1 MELDES
7 EFYNQLLDYNNIL
20 YLCHRNADPDALG
33 SAFALKEAIGGT
45 IGVVDGCDRV
55 ASQIARQ
62 LNIEYVLSPK
72 GDYDFVVV
80 VDTSTPAQLNGF
92 PLKSYAVIDHHA
104 TSSLSENSAFFLHRN
119 KSSTAEIVLEILKKM
134 GAPIMRRTAFALLS
148 GIITDT
154 GNFRHASSD
163 SFKAV
168 AELMDIS
175 GIEYNEVIDLLSSVP
190 QDVSMRIAF
199 LKAAQRSIIE
209 RVDDWIIVSSHVNS
223 FGGAAAS
230 SLVSIGADVAFVG
243 AKRDDVVKVSGRA
256 RREIQNAG
264 INLAKLM
271 EDISARF
278 NGTGGGHEGA
288 AGMDASGEVETILA
302 ACVGYARDSIT
313 KKESSG
319 TLKGNVNIGSEKN
332 NEDSI
337 IT

>member
-55 ASQIARQ
+55 ASQIASQ
-62 LNIEYVLSPK
+62 LKIEYILQPK
-72 GDYDFVVV
+72 GEYDLVVV
-80 VDTSTPAQLNGF
+80 VDTSTPGQLNGF
-92 PLKSYAVIDHHA
+92 PLGPYAVIDHHA
-104 TSSLSENSAFFLHRN
+104 TTSLNENAVFFLHRN
-119 KSSTAEIVLEILKKM
+119 RSSTAEIVLEILKIM
-134 GAPIMRRTAFALLS
+134 GAPIMRRTAFALLA
-148 GIITDT
+148 GIVTDT

-168 AELMDIS
+168 AELMEHC
-175 GIEYNEVIDLLSSVP
+175 GIGYNEVIDLLSSVP

-199 LKAAQRSIIE
+199 LKAAQRCVIE
-209 RVDDWIIVSSHVNS
+209 RVDDWIIVSSHLNS

-243 AKRDDVVKVSGRA
+243 AKRDDIVKVSGRA
-256 RREIQNAG
+256 RREIQSAG

-271 EDISARF
+271 EDISAKF
-278 NGTGGGHEGA
+278 KGTGGGHEGA
-288 AGMDASGEVETILA
+288 AGMDVSGETDVILL
-302 ACVGYARDSIT
+302 ACVEHVKTSLL
-313 KKESSG
+313 KKG
-319 TLKGNVNIGSEKN
+319 
-332 NEDSI
+332 
-337 IT
+337 

>member
-1 MELDES
+1 MDLDES

-55 ASQIARQ
+55 ASQIANQ
-62 LNIEYVLSPK
+62 LKIEYILEPK
-72 GDYDFVVV
+72 GEYDLVVV
-80 VDTSTPAQLNGF
+80 VDTSTPGQLNGF
-92 PLKSYAVIDHHA
+92 PLGPYAVIDHHS
-104 TSSLSENSAFFLHRN
+104 TSSLNENAVFFLHRN
-119 KSSTAEIVLEILKKM
+119 RSSTAEIVLEVLKKM
-134 GAPIMRRTAFALLS
+134 GAPIMRRTAFALLA
-148 GIITDT
+148 GIVTDT

-168 AELMDIS
+168 AELMDLS

-199 LKAAQRSIIE
+199 LKAAQRCVIE
-209 RVDDWIIVSSHVNS
+209 RVNEWIIVSSNVNS

-243 AKRDDVVKVSGRA
+243 AKRDDVVKISGRA

-264 INLAKLM
+264 INLAQLM
-271 EDISARF
+271 EEISAKYK
-278 NGTGGGHEGA
+278 GAGGGHEGA
-288 AGMDASGEVETILA
+288 AGMDASGETDVILL
-302 ACVGYARDSIT
+302 ACVEHVKASLL
-313 KKESSG
+313 KKDKSG
-319 TLKGNVNIGSEKN
+319 TVKTNVNPVP
-332 NEDSI
+332 
-337 IT
+337 

>member
-45 IGVVDGCDRV
+45 IGIIDGCDRV
-55 ASQIARQ
+55 ASQLAEQ
-62 LNIEYVLSPK
+62 LNIEYVIGPK
-72 GDYDFVVV
+72 EDYDFVVV

-104 TSSLSENSAFFLHRN
+104 TSSLNENAAFFLHRN
-119 KSSTAEIVLEILKKM
+119 RSSTAEIVLEVLKIM
-134 GAPIMRRTAFALLS
+134 GAPIMRRMAIALIS

-168 AELMDIS
+168 AELMDLS
-175 GIEYNEVIDLLSSVP
+175 GIEYSKAIDLLSSVP
-190 QDVSMRIAF
+190 QDVSMRIAL
-199 LKAAQRSIIE
+199 LKAAQRSKIE
-209 RVDDWIIVSSHVNS
+209 RVDDWIIISSHVNS

-230 SLVSIGADVAFVG
+230 SLISIGADVAFVA
-243 AKRDDVVKVSGRA
+243 AKRDDIVKVSARA

-271 EDISARF
+271 EDISVIF

-288 AGMDASGEVETILA
+288 AGMDATGEIETILNE
-302 ACVGYARDSIT
+302 CVGYAKDSLN
-313 KKESSG
+313 KKKIC
-319 TLKGNVNIGSEKN
+319 L
-332 NEDSI
+332 
-337 IT
+337 

>member
-55 ASQIARQ
+55 ASQIANQ
-62 LNIEYVLSPK
+62 LKIEYVLEPK
-72 GDYDFVVV
+72 GEYDLVVV
-80 VDTSTPAQLNGF
+80 VDTSTPGQLNGF
-92 PLKSYAVIDHHA
+92 PLGPYAVIDHHA
-104 TSSLSENSAFFLHRN
+104 TSSLNENAVFFLHRN
-119 KSSTAEIVLEILKKM
+119 RSSTAEIVLDVLKKM
-134 GAPIMRRTAFALLS
+134 GAPIMRRTAFALLA
-148 GIITDT
+148 GIVTDT

-168 AELMDIS
+168 AELMDLS

-199 LKAAQRSIIE
+199 LKAAQRCVIE
-209 RVDDWIIVSSHVNS
+209 RVNEWIIVYSNVNS

-230 SLVSIGADVAFVG
+230 SLVSIGADVAFIG

-256 RREIQNAG
+256 RREIQNSG
-264 INLAKLM
+264 INLAQLM
-271 EDISARF
+271 EDISAKYK
-278 NGTGGGHEGA
+278 GAGGGHEGA
-288 AGMDASGEVETILA
+288 AGMDARGETDIILL
-302 ACVGYARDSIT
+302 ACVEHVKASLL
-313 KKESSG
+313 KKDKPG
-319 TLKGNVNIGSEKN
+319 TVK
-332 NEDSI
+332 
-337 IT
+337 T

>member
-55 ASQIARQ
+55 ASQIANQ
-62 LNIEYVLSPK
+62 LKIEYVLEPK
-72 GDYDFVVV
+72 GEYDLVVV
-80 VDTSTPAQLNGF
+80 VDTSTPGQLNGF
-92 PLKSYAVIDHHA
+92 PLGSYAVIDHHA
-104 TSSLSENSAFFLHRN
+104 TSSLSENAVFFLHRN
-119 KSSTAEIVLEILKKM
+119 RSSTAEIVLEVLKKM
-134 GAPIMRRTAFALLS
+134 GAPIMRRTAFALLA
-148 GIITDT
+148 GIVTDT

-168 AELMDIS
+168 AELMDHS
-175 GIEYNEVIDLLSSVP
+175 GITYNEVIDLLSSVP

-199 LKAAQRSIIE
+199 LKAAQRCVIE
-209 RVDDWIIVSSHVNS
+209 RVDDWIIVSSHLNS

-243 AKRDDVVKVSGRA
+243 AKRDDVVKVSARA
-256 RREIQNAG
+256 RREIQGAG

-271 EDISARF
+271 EDISAKF

-288 AGMDASGEVETILA
+288 AGMDLSGETDVILS
-302 ACVGYARDSIT
+302 ACVEHVKASLSKKDKPGTVKNSISFSV
-313 KKESSG
+313 SSA
-319 TLKGNVNIGSEKN
+319 
-332 NEDSI
+332 D
-337 IT
+337 

>member
-55 ASQIARQ
+55 ASQIANQ
-62 LNIEYVLSPK
+62 LKIEYVLEPK
-72 GDYDFVVV
+72 GEYDLVVV
-80 VDTSTPAQLNGF
+80 VDTSTPGQLNGF
-92 PLKSYAVIDHHA
+92 PLGPYAVIDHHA
-104 TSSLSENSAFFLHRN
+104 SSSLNENAAFFLHRN
-119 KSSTAEIVLEILKKM
+119 RSSTAEIVLEVLKKM
-134 GAPIMRRTAFALLS
+134 GAPIMRRTAFALLA
-148 GIITDT
+148 GIVTDT

-168 AELMDIS
+168 AELMDHS
-175 GIEYNEVIDLLSSVP
+175 GIGYNEVIDLLSSVP

-199 LKAAQRSIIE
+199 LKAAQRLIIE

-243 AKRDDVVKVSGRA
+243 AKRDDVVKVSARA
-256 RREIQNAG
+256 RRDIQSAG

-271 EDISARF
+271 EDISAKYK
-278 NGTGGGHEGA
+278 GTGGGHEGA
-288 AGMDASGEVETILA
+288 AGMDASGETDVILLDCVEHAKA
-302 ACVGYARDSIT
+302 ALLRKD
-313 KKESSG
+313 KPG
-319 TLKGNVNIGSEKN
+319 TVKTNVNPVP
-332 NEDSI
+332 
-337 IT
+337 